1 MILTGHMCRG
11 LEFGCH
17 LWVEGDH
24 HLSLL
29 GHLGVPLLD
38 LLGHPVSECI
48 TDDRGTDVH
57 NPLLRRLRQVN
68 IIRQVVGNV
77 GQVAD
82 EDHDLLDGE
91 VLILRHVHVLDA
103 VVLQVGLLLVA
114 DVLQEIDRDVVYK
127 ERVIMSMGRRCRKV
141 WMFHLP

>member
-1 MILTGHMCRG
+1 MCRG

-68 IIRQVVGNV
+68 VIRQVAGNV

-82 EDHDLLDGE
+82 EDHNFFDRE
-91 VLILRHVHVLDA
+91 ILILRHVQVLDV
-103 VVLQVGLLLVA
+103 VVLQVGLVLVA
-114 DVLQEIDRDVVYK
+114 DVLQEIYRDVVCM
-127 ERVIMSMGRRCRKV
+127 EGIIMSTWCWRRRI
-141 WMFHLP
+141 